1 MSCPRE
7 IAPAF
12 ETGGVLLQL
21 AHDSLAIVGRAAG
34 HIIRFC
40 KVQARPTDN
49 AMERNSH
56 ADKLANNG
64 RLMDLSEYI
73 MLATAA
79 QSQAPADAWEDKWT
93 HCQPT
98 WHP

>member
-1 MSCPRE
+1 
-7 IAPAF
+7 
-12 ETGGVLLQL
+12 
-21 AHDSLAIVGRAAG
+21 
-34 HIIRFC
+34 
-40 KVQARPTDN
+40 
-49 AMERNSH
+49 
-56 ADKLANNG
+56 
-64 RLMDLSEYI
+64 MDLSEYI